1 MKETVLYYTPSVT
14 PYTSRLKGTLV
25 TLGIRIKNIAPE
37 QVTQKVGYLA
47 GMEGYREEPV
57 KAPLPVLDQE
67 MLIMHQFT
75 GRRIDTLLMALRKAG
90 VPRIALKAIVT
101 ESNCDWTFYELYE
114 ELKKEHEAMSGQ
126 S

>member
-1 MKETVLYYTPSVT
+1 MKETILYYTPQSFSHT
-14 PYTSRLKGTLV
+14 ARLKGALV
-25 TLGIRIKNIAPE
+25 TLGIRIKNISPG

-47 GMEGYREEPV
+47 GMDGYQEQPV
-57 KAPLPVLDQE
+57 TEPLPILDQE
-67 MLIMHQFT
+67 MLVMHQFSS
-75 GRRIDTLLMALRKAG
+75 RRIDALLQALRKAG